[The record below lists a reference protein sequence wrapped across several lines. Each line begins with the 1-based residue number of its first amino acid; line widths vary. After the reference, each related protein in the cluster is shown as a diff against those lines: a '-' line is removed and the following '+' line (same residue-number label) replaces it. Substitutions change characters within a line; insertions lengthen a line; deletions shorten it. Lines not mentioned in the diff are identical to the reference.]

1 MDLTTA
7 LDRIRTR
14 LDANGARLET
24 LKLVD
29 TIGMQ
34 PGADK
39 ARVGSELELVRRL
52 MRTPVANNNIGV
64 YDDLAVLEETMAQA
78 SAEASARRA
87 AEESKPIPK
96 SKKYYKQLKERE
108 EKRGS

>member
-1 MDLTTA
+1 MYLTDA
-7 LDRIRTR
+7 LDRIRRR
-14 LDANGARLET
+14 LKENGARPET
-24 LKLVD
+24 LRLLD

-34 PGADK
+34 PNVDQAK
-39 ARVGSELELVRRL
+39 VGSELELVRRL

-64 YDDLAVLEETMAQA
+64 YDDLAVLEEKMAQA

-87 AEESKPIPK
+87 AEENKPMPK

-108 EKRGS
+108 EKRG